1 MKMPKPRVVHS
12 INFRILPLPDTVLMF
27 DGQRY
32 VTVGSMLHQKPDG
45 SEVPLIRWRSRCADC
60 GTPFECRTP

>member
-1 MKMPKPRVVHS
+1 MPKPRVVHS

-32 VTVGSMLHQKPDG
+32 VAVGSMLHQKPDG
-45 SEVPLIRWRSRCADC
+45 SEVPFKEERY
-60 GTPFECRTP
+60 TRTKR